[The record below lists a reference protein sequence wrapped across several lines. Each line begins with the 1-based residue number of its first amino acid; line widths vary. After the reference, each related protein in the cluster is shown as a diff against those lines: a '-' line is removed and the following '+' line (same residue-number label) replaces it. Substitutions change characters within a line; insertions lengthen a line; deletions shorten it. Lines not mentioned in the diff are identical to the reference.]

1 MSIFIK
7 FIFFNIIVA
16 TVLSINCCGK
26 YEYGPQ
32 FSLRSKKSR
41 VAASWDINSIGS
53 QILSNNGDSINWK
66 LERSSN
72 LTISEK
78 LFNNG
83 NPQTNSYSGSWEF
96 ASLKK
101 QLAIII
107 DGNTTLYEIK
117 RLTENEM
124 WLDDDVSYLDGNIY
138 KLKKKKFNW
147 Y

>member
-1 MSIFIK
+1 M
-7 FIFFNIIVA
+7 
-16 TVLSINCCGK
+16 
-26 YEYGPQ
+26 
-32 FSLRSKKSR
+32 
-41 VAASWDINSIGS
+41 AASWDINSIGS